1 MGTAF
6 ANTINTVGMGN
17 VITVKTF
24 KHVLKNVKNVVAMVF
39 VVPWKTVTIAQLI
52 VLANLQTHI
61 VVMALV
67 TAKKHVTLV

>member
-1 MGTAF
+1 ME
-6 ANTINTVGMGN
+6 NVSIINIVGMGY
-17 VITVKTF
+17 VIMVKTF
-24 KHVLKNVKNVVAMVF
+24 KHVLKNVKNVVEMVF
-39 VVPWKTVTIAQLI
+39 VVPWKTVTIAQPI